1 MSTMTSFCDAPA
13 AGLFELPWERLR
25 RVKRPIWALLGLAAI
40 VIGGQ
45 QLHLA
50 MQSPGEAIR
59 ATLVAAADEMRA
71 PATAQPSRAALQAV
85 GRHFAAE
92 ASIGAELWPQVTVTL
107 HDIDRITCID
117 AAVAARRIDGLV
129 VVQLE
134 KYLTAAECG
143 AANDMTWWIM
153 P

>member
-59 ATLVAAADEMRA
+59 
-71 PATAQPSRAALQAV
+71 TAQPSRAALQAV

>member
-59 ATLVAAADEMRA
+59 ATLVAAADAMRA
-71 PATAQPSRAALQAV
+71 PATAQPTRAALQPLR
-85 GRHFAAE
+85 RHFAAE
-92 ASIGAELWPQVTVTL
+92 ASTRAELRPQGTVTL
-107 HDIDRITCID
+107 HGIDPITRID
-117 AAVAARRIDGLV
+117 AA
-129 VVQLE
+129 
-134 KYLTAAECG
+134 
-143 AANDMTWWIM
+143 
-153 P
+153 